1 MQEQTQQGHTLMA
14 WTKEGDFIP
23 TFYIQGEISTNGEK
37 VLVDLKEK
45 IPPGIVSQELLLEF
59 TPDVYDPAGK
69 SKLRIN
75 NYEKK
80 LKSDDEYMT
89 VNIASSKGNIQ
100 LNVERKPR

>member
-23 TFYIQGEISTNGEK
+23 TLYIQGEISTNGEK
-37 VLVDLKEK
+37 VLVELKEK
-45 IPPGIVSQELLLEF
+45 NSKERVSQELLLEF
-59 TPDVYDPAGK
+59 SHDVYDPAGK
-69 SKLRIN
+69 SKLKIK

-89 VNIASSKGNIQ
+89 VNIASSKGNIK